1 MRLSTRSEYGLR
13 AIAALAKTH
22 DGQPVPLRE
31 IASSET
37 ISEQYLEQIFVD
49 LRRGGF
55 VRSVRGAKGGYLLA
69 RQPEEISVGE
79 VLGVLEGDLA
89 PYDCVASEIVE
100 CERANFCTT
109 RQVWLKLRDSMMQAM
124 GGMTLADIVAPE
136 ERPSA
141 VR

>member
-13 AIAALAKTH
+13 AIAALATRH